1 MKQRL
6 RSRIFALFL
15 LLLLMGLL
23 SLSGT
28 YVPNQA
34 PESAAPVYVSA
45 EESAPEEPPAVASP
59 LW

>member
-28 YVPNQA
+28 YVPNQS
-34 PESAAPVYVSA
+34 PEPSATVYVSA
-45 EESAPEEPPAVASP
+45 EETVTEDPPAVEHP